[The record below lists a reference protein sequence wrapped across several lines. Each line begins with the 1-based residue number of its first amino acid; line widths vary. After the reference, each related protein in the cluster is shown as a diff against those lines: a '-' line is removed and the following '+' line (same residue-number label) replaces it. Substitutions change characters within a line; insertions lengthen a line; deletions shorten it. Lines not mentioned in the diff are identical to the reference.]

1 MKTKHPSTTA
11 IVSGT
16 SRIITLGLLAVLML
30 FASAGCQK
38 EARTAALDPAGTYNL
53 VSVDGKNVPCSLTHE
68 GVTPTIKSGVFTIN
82 TNGSCRS
89 LITFSVPERG
99 DMNRE
104 VNASYTLNGA
114 ELTMQWEGAGM
125 TKGQIHGNQFSMTN
139 EGMVFFYQK

>member
-1 MKTKHPSTTA
+1 MKTKHPTTTLA
-11 IVSGT
+11 SGT
-16 SRIITLGLLAVLML
+16 PRIITLGLLTLLVL

-38 EARTAALDPAGTYNL
+38 ETRPAVIDPTGIYNL

-68 GVTPTIKSGVFTIN
+68 GMTPTIKSGVFTIN

-104 VNASYTLNGA
+104 VNASYTLNGT
-114 ELTMQWEGAGM
+114 ELIMQWEGAGM

-139 EGMVFFYQK
+139 EGMVFSYQK